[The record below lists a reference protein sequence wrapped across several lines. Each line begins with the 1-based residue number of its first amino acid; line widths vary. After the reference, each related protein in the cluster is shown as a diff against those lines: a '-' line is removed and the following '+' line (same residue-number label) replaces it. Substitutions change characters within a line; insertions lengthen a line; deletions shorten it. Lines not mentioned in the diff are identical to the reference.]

1 MPAQHNKLTKDE
13 VREIDRHVGSRLRYR
28 RIMMDYSQTYLA
40 ERVGL
45 SFQQFQKYEK
55 GTNRISASKLHEFAK
70 LLDVP
75 VSFFFDDMPS
85 DMKAAAQATPP
96 SITPDENP
104 FGESEVQE
112 FVKAYRAIPD
122 AAVRRSIFLSV
133 KAVARYNT
141 GEAVDDDYDK
151 GDNGDNGDTKEVA

>member
-1 MPAQHNKLTKDE
+1 MSAQHNKLTKDE

-28 RIMMDYSQTYLA
+28 RIMMDHSQTYLA

-104 FGESEVQE
+104 FDEPEVQD
-112 FVKAYRAIPD
+112 FVKAYWAIPD
-122 AAVRRSIFLSV
+122 AAVRRSIFLAV

-141 GEAVDDDYDK
+141 GESADDDDSE
-151 GDNGDNGDTKEVA
+151 DNGDNDNAKQEVA

>member
-1 MPAQHNKLTKDE
+1 MSAQPSKLTKEE

-40 ERVGL
+40 DQVGL

-75 VSFFFDDMPS
+75 VSFFFDDMPT
-85 DMKAAAQATPP
+85 DMKAAAQATAPV
-96 SITPDENP
+96 ITPDDNP
-104 FGESEVQE
+104 FDEPEVQN
-112 FVKAYRAIPD
+112 FVKAYREIEDP
-122 AAVRRSIFLSV
+122 AVRRAIFLAV
-133 KAVARYNT
+133 KAVSRS
-141 GEAVDDDYDK
+141 GMDDQDDD
-151 GDNGDNGDTKEVA
+151 NGEEEEAKDVA

>member
-1 MPAQHNKLTKDE
+1 MPAQSKPAQHNKLTKEE

-40 ERVGL
+40 QQVGL

-75 VSFFFDDMPS
+75 VSFFFDDMPT

-96 SITPDENP
+96 TITPDDNP
-104 FGESEVQE
+104 FDEPEVQE
-112 FVKAYRAIPD
+112 FLKAYTDIDDSSVRRAI
-122 AAVRRSIFLSV
+122 FLAV
-133 KAVARYNT
+133 KAVARSRT
-141 GEAVDDDYDK
+141 GEPDDEDDEEAAK
-151 GDNGDNGDTKEVA
+151 DVA

>member
-1 MPAQHNKLTKDE
+1 MASQPAKLTKEE

-40 ERVGL
+40 EQVGL

-55 GTNRISASKLHEFAK
+55 GTNRISASKLHEFAR

-75 VSFFFDDMPS
+75 VSFFFDDMPT

-96 SITPDENP
+96 AITPDDNP
-104 FGESEVQE
+104 FDEPEVQE
-112 FVKAYRAIPD
+112 FVKAYRRIED
-122 AAVRRSIFLSV
+122 SGVRRAIFLAV
-133 KAVARYNT
+133 KAVARADT
-141 GEAVDDDYDK
+141 GDDEADEEEAKD
-151 GDNGDNGDTKEVA
+151 VA

>member
-1 MPAQHNKLTKDE
+1 MSAQHNKLTKDE

-104 FGESEVQE
+104 FDEPEVQD
-112 FVKAYRAIPD
+112 FVKAYWAIPD
-122 AAVRRSIFLSV
+122 AAVRRSIFLAV

-141 GEAVDDDYDK
+141 GESADDDDSE
-151 GDNGDNGDTKEVA
+151 DNGDNDNAKQEVA

>member
-1 MPAQHNKLTKDE
+1 MSAQHNKLTKDE

-104 FGESEVQE
+104 FDEPEVQD
-112 FVKAYRAIPD
+112 FVKAYWAIPD
-122 AAVRRSIFLSV
+122 AAVRRSIFLAV

-141 GEAVDDDYDK
+141 GESADDDHSE
-151 GDNGDNGDTKEVA
+151 DNGDNDNAKQEVA

>member
-1 MPAQHNKLTKDE
+1 MPEHHNKLSKDE

-28 RIMMDYSQTYLA
+28 RIMMNLSQTFLA

-75 VSFFFDDMPS
+75 ASFFFDDMPM
-85 DMKAAAQATPP
+85 DMKAAAQAKTP
-96 SITPDENP
+96 SITSDENP
-104 FGESEVQE
+104 FNEPEVQE
-112 FVKAYRAIPD
+112 FIKAYRKIPD
-122 AAVRRSIFLSV
+122 ATVRRSIFLAV

-141 GEAVDDDYDK
+141 GESADKVDEDDST
-151 GDNGDNGDTKEVA
+151 NGDVEEVA

>member
-1 MPAQHNKLTKDE
+1 MPAQSKPAQHNKLTKEE

-40 ERVGL
+40 QQVGL

-75 VSFFFDDMPS
+75 VSFFFDDMPT

-96 SITPDENP
+96 TITPDDNP
-104 FGESEVQE
+104 FDEPEVQE
-112 FVKAYRAIPD
+112 FLKAYTDIDDSSVRRAI
-122 AAVRRSIFLSV
+122 FLAV
-133 KAVARYNT
+133 KAVARSRT
-141 GEAVDDDYDK
+141 GEPDDEDEDEAAK
-151 GDNGDNGDTKEVA
+151 DVA

>member
-1 MPAQHNKLTKDE
+1 MPEQHNKLTKEE
-13 VREIDRHVGSRLRYR
+13 VREIDSHVGSRLRYR
-28 RIMMDYSQTYLA
+28 RIMMDYSQTFLA

-75 VSFFFDDMPS
+75 VSFFFDDMPM
-85 DMKAAAQATPP
+85 DMKAAAQATTP

-104 FGESEVQE
+104 FDEPEVQE
-112 FVKAYRAIPD
+112 FIKAYRKIPD
-122 AAVRRSIFLSV
+122 ATVRRSIFLAV

-141 GEAVDDDYDK
+141 GESADKADDDDS
-151 GDNGDNGDTKEVA
+151 DNGDAKEVA

>member
-1 MPAQHNKLTKDE
+1 MPAQRKPAQHNKLTKEE

-40 ERVGL
+40 QQVGL

-75 VSFFFDDMPS
+75 VSFFFDDMPT

-96 SITPDENP
+96 TITPDDNP
-104 FGESEVQE
+104 FDEPEVQE
-112 FVKAYRAIPD
+112 FLKAYNEID
-122 AAVRRSIFLSV
+122 DSSVRRSIFLAV
-133 KAVARYNT
+133 KAVARART
-141 GEAVDDDYDK
+141 GEPDEEDDD
-151 GDNGDNGDTKEVA
+151 EVARDVA

>member
-1 MPAQHNKLTKDE
+1 MSAQHNNLTKDE

-104 FGESEVQE
+104 FDEPEVQE

-122 AAVRRSIFLSV
+122 AAVRRSIFLAV

-141 GEAVDDDYDK
+141 GETADDDDSE
-151 GDNGDNGDTKEVA
+151 DNGDNDNAKQEVA